1 MTKKNLLT
9 IGGLM
14 LLIAVAGS
22 CKKDTV
28 STAPTTTTPAVPQT
42 NFSGVVDGR
51 TLTLGASSMS
61 AVYYSTDGDAT
72 KALLSTNTL
81 STAGDQLSFF
91 IADVKPGSQTLTKKL
106 GTSSNPGNPALRVNT
121 TSSTSTI
128 TQTYVRYKTT
138 GGNLFYAISGT
149 VEITIDGSN
158 LTIKWDIKFLNP
170 TSGEFPSKGTLTILN
185 YMATVKAKS
194 EIVDPTPLTLKPTIE
209 NMTPL
214 IGTAGDTVT
223 LTGVNYG
230 TAIAENV
237 LNFNGN
243 TLAKIIQVSGTT
255 IKAIVPKQG
264 YSGAVTLQVKNSDVC
279 TGPNFTYMAPVTVS
293 SYAPLAVKVGDTLTV
308 NGTNFSTKIT
318 DNVVKFSGN
327 IAAQV
332 IAASATQLSVV
343 VPTGATTGRVSVIIG
358 SHMAT
363 TSSDVVIANALAWQ
377 SVNFNAAISN
387 YNQAAT
393 LGTKTIFAGGLRSP
407 YLYLT
412 TNGTTFTNVYDN
424 LPLNKTLL
432 EIKLV
437 AANDSALFV
446 TSNHGVAKSKDG
458 ITWTKLI
465 PDANNPDMGF
475 TGIIALGNTVNLV
488 SSNNLYTSTDGGNT
502 WAVTYVASLTGLD
515 YITSDAANKYWFAVD
530 ATNNLPNTTAKK
542 FYKSTDHGKTWTT
555 SGTTGYYLYGFG
567 QQEYLKAHNT
577 AGVFILYTP
586 PSTSPSIADQRLYK
600 STNQGGAWTKV
611 TDEAVYV
618 VKVTGT
624 EVMYAGLTFNIA
636 KDGVNYTKYLAPA
649 GYTIYGAEKSN
660 GYYYIFAANNTT
672 SAHKIFRALIP

>member
-14 LLIAVAGS
+14 LFIAVAGS

-28 STAPTTTTPAVPQT
+28 STAPTVTTPTVPQT

-51 TLTLGASSMS
+51 TLSLDASAMS

-81 STAGDQLSFF
+81 SSAGDQLSFF

-106 GTSSNPGNPALRVNT
+106 GTSSNPGNPALRVNAAST
-121 TSSTSTI
+121 TSTI

-149 VEITIDGSN
+149 VEITIDGSK

-185 YMATVKAKS
+185 YTATVKAKS

-214 IGTAGDTVT
+214 IGMAGDTVV

-230 TAIAENV
+230 TAIADNV
-237 LNFNGN
+237 LNFGGN
-243 TLAKIIQVSGTT
+243 TLAKIIQVTATSMR
-255 IKAIVPKQG
+255 AIVPKQG
-264 YSGAVTLQVKNSDVC
+264 YSGAVSLKVKNSDVC
-279 TGPNFTYMAPVTVS
+279 TGPAFTYMAPVTIS
-293 SYAPLAVKVGDTLTV
+293 SYAPLAVKVGDTLAI
-308 NGTNFSTKIT
+308 NGANFSTKAT
-318 DNVVKFSGN
+318 DNVVKFN
-327 IAAQV
+327 NNVAAQV
-332 IAASATQLSVV
+332 IAASGTQLSVI
-343 VPTGATTGRVSVIIG
+343 VPTGAVTGRVSVTIG
-358 SHMAT
+358 SHSVT
-363 TSSDVVIANALAWQ
+363 TSADVVIANSLAWQ
-377 SVNFNAAISN
+377 SVSFSGSILN

-393 LGTKTIFAGGLRSP
+393 LGTKTIFAGGLKST

-412 TNGTTFTNVYDN
+412 ANGTTFTNVYNN
-424 LPLNKTLL
+424 LPFNKTLL

-446 TSNHGVAKSKDG
+446 TSNLGVAKSKDG
-458 ITWTKLI
+458 VTWTKLT
-465 PDANNPDMGF
+465 PDATNADIGF
-475 TGIIALGNTVNLV
+475 TGIVAQGNTVNLV
-488 SSNNLYTSTDGGNT
+488 NGTNLYTSTDGGKT
-502 WAVTYVASLTGLD
+502 WTITSAPTLAGLD
-515 YITSDAANKYWFAVD
+515 YITSDAANKNWFAVD
-530 ATNNLPNTTAKK
+530 ASGNLPNTTAKK
-542 FYKSTDHGKTWTT
+542 FYKSTDQGKTWT
-555 SGTTGYYLYGFG
+555 SPGTTGYYLYGFG

-624 EVMYAGLTFNIA
+624 EVMYAGLTFNLS
-636 KDGVNYTKYLAPA
+636 KDGVTYTKYLAPA

-660 GYYYIFAANNTT
+660 GYYYIFATNNTT
-672 SAHKIFRALIP
+672 QAHKIFRALIP